1 MDKKQFLESIQE
13 IDKIIKTQIKIKTQ
27 LQEAVLKDTFDKVSM
42 WKNKKD
48 ERITAYVVGMNFN
61 RQEVTVNTPNYREV
75 VFCYSEFFDLYVPVN
90 L

>member
-27 LQEAVLKDTFDKVSM
+27 LQEAVLKDTFDKVSI

-48 ERITAYVVGMNFN
+48 ERITAYIVGMNFN
-61 RQEVTVNTPNYREV
+61 RQEVTVNTPHYREV
-75 VFCYSEFFDLYVPVN
+75 VFCYSEFFYLYVPAN